1 MNLYN
6 DDISGGGP
14 HINAFDLQQASFLNN
29 FNIGLVFQI
38 VPLLCLLLSSL
49 IGSVLKK
56 KIRDFIEENGD
67 IPYTDEYDESGYAK
81 SRRMLVYVDK
91 SK

>member
-6 DDISGGGP
+6 DDISGGAP
-14 HINAFDLQQASFLNN
+14 HLSSFGLQLASFLNN
-29 FNIGLVFQI
+29 FNIALVFQI
-38 VPLLCLLLSSL
+38 VPLLCFLLSSL

-67 IPYTDEYDESGYAK
+67 IPYTDEYDESSYAK
-81 SRRMLVYVDK
+81 SRRMLVHVDK
-91 SK
+91 LK